1 MQQREKLRVCFR
13 GVQQACVEVLL
24 AEINGLARR
33 YQANNPAIDKLRRQL
48 VIVNKP
54 VRK

>member
-1 MQQREKLRVCFR
+1 M
-13 GVQQACVEVLL
+13 
-24 AEINGLARR
+24 AEEEAKTWAERR